1 VGFGGAKCGLVSYEI
16 KPDGTL
22 DGQWGGQGS
31 TVVGTEVAR
40 KR

>member
-1 VGFGGAKCGLVSYEI
+1 MGFGGAKCVFVSYEI

-22 DGQWGGQGS
+22 GGQWGGEGS